1 MFLFNFCF
9 TANAQGEYNNW
20 CFGPGTWMDFNSGA
34 PVLKTCS
41 INSVNSASS
50 ISDKYGNL
58 LFYGDSD
65 SIWNKNH
72 TTLPNSEN
80 LIITGA
86 SQFINFLP
94 FPCNDSLYYV
104 IHSGSVFA
112 NPYEPNIY
120 YSVINKNLN
129 NGTGGFVVQN
139 VIIDSNIVQGLAM
152 ARHANNKD
160 YWIVY
165 QMADT
170 NIYHARQIGNSGIG
184 PIISSQGG
192 ANKFINN
199 GLIKLSSDA
208 SHFVNCNRF
217 EGKIEHFDFDN
228 STGHLSNA
236 VVFSPPS
243 SLSYSFPYSSQFSQD
258 LSKLYVTGDDYIVQY
273 YFSLSSITAV
283 ANSGV
288 VIINNPGAL
297 GSGFFDIVLGIDS
310 KLYISRGSNN
320 HPLGVID
327 NPNGLGMSCN
337 FINSGFNTGNIS
349 GAGFPTILPNLFVH
363 REVLTDSLFCQY
375 DTINLYLSDTNFI
388 DSLVWIFG
396 DTASGVLNTST
407 EVVPLHVFNEYGL
420 YPIEVIIYSGC
431 STDTINDTI
440 RINPTPI
447 ANLGNDTILCEG
459 DSMQLQFN
467 DTSFNYLWSTGD
479 SSMQIQI
486 LDSDTFSIAIS
497 SICGT
502 DYDTIV
508 IDSLIPALVHLPP
521 DTLMCD
527 NDSLFLDATIQSG
540 TYLWSSGSTDSTIYI
555 NSAGTI
561 WVTSTNFCG
570 SSTDTIIT
578 TYTHTPS
585 FDLGIDTA
593 LCVGDTLILNA
604 YDTLGDYLWS
614 SGDTFALDT
623 ITTSGIYGVTTTNV
637 CGAFS
642 DTLQAWFL
650 DAPVVNVGNDTVIC
664 LGDSIALSDTS
675 LFASIAWNTGDT
687 LDTLWVNTAGTYQLT
702 VTNKC
707 GATADT
713 IVVQTD
719 TVPVVNLGNDTL
731 ICQGASVAL
740 SAEFSRANYTWS
752 TGSTDSAIIANVEDI
767 YWATASNFCGYE
779 TDSVYI
785 DVDSVLVVDLGPD
798 TILCLGDQSKLYSN
812 VIGDS
817 YLWNTGTTLDSLVVI
832 YQDTYSLDVTNT
844 CGTFSDTIAVY
855 YDNSPITNLGPD
867 STYCLNSLVDLNA
880 YWSRASYL
888 WSTSEI
894 TPDITANFSGNYS
907 VQVANLCGYDGDTVN
922 IQYDVP
928 IDFNLGVDTLLCEG
942 DRFLLAAPAHNASW
956 VWNTTATDS
965 TLMVNQAGTYSVT
978 ATNVCGDFSDAIS
991 IRLETVP
998 EVNPQVTDTAF
1009 CEGNTYTVNV
1019 VQNNATFILW
1029 LDGTTG
1035 YIQEFDSAGFYSYG
1049 LMNVCGV
1056 TSDTFELEIQYPADA
1071 DLGNDTIICYGE
1083 QIIKGFNYPNHTY
1096 QWHNGLTDSIRY
1108 ITEPG
1113 LYGVTIFTPVGCESY
1128 DDLEVASCEAQLFI
1142 PNAFTPQSGDDLNN
1156 TFTIKGEG
1164 IRKFRIVIYDRWGSE
1179 VFQSQDQQQSWDGTI
1194 NGEPAAT
1201 GVYSYKVW
1209 YNTGQSSE
1217 SVSKIG
1223 VVNLL
1228 R

>member
-1 MFLFNFCF
+1 MGF
-9 TANAQGEYNNW
+9 AQGEYNNW
-20 CFGPGTWMDFNSGA
+20 CFGEGILLNFNSGN
-34 PVLKTCS
+34 PVVQSC
-41 INSVNSASS
+41 SVNTNNGGNLLGTTS
-50 ISDKYGNL
+50 ISDKNGNL
-58 LFYGDSD
+58 LFYVNSD
-65 SIWNKNH
+65 TIWSANH
-72 TTLPNSEN
+72 SAMTNGTLNRSS
-80 LIITGA
+80 GA
-86 SQFINFLP
+86 LQSVNILP

-104 IHSGSVFA
+104 FAFFVPNIPGTTSINLEYSVVNMNKNNGLGEVVQKQIPIDTNVLTAMGMTRHA
-112 NPYEPNIY
+112 NNRDYWITYQKKDTNIY
-120 YSVINKNLN
+120 YSRLISSMGIGSKIFSQVGSNKYWSL
-129 NGTGGFVVQN
+129 GTLKF
-139 VIIDSNIVQGLAM
+139 S
-152 ARHANNKD
+152 
-160 YWIVY
+160 
-165 QMADT
+165 
-170 NIYHARQIGNSGIG
+170 GNSDYLTNCIKISGI
-184 PIISSQGG
+184 
-192 ANKFINN
+192 
-199 GLIKLSSDA
+199 
-208 SHFVNCNRF
+208 
-217 EGKIEHFDFDN
+217 IECYQFDN
-228 STGHLSNA
+228 STGILSNSINLLYPA
-236 VVFSPPS
+236 SVTHQYPI
-243 SLSYSFPYSSQFSQD
+243 SSQFSKDQ
-258 LSKLYVTGDDYIVQY
+258 SKLYITGPRALIQFDFSSGNPTTISNSAQIISWDSNYTFASGYTDISLAPDNKIYISQTGN
-273 YFSLSSITAV
+273 FLS
-283 ANSGV
+283 
-288 VIINNPGAL
+288 IINNPNSNGVNC
-297 GSGFFDIVLGIDS
+297 GFA
-310 KLYISRGSNN
+310 
-320 HPLGVID
+320 
-327 NPNGLGMSCN
+327 
-337 FINSGFNTGNIS
+337 NSSLNCFASTVS
-349 GAGFPTILPNLFVH
+349 GFPTILPNLFVH

-375 DTINLYLSDTNFI
+375 DTVNLYLSDTNFI
-388 DSLVWIFG
+388 DSVAWNFG
-396 DTASGVLNTST
+396 DTASGALNTSKD
-407 EVVPLHVFNEYGL
+407 VVPLHVFNEYGL

-479 SSMQIQI
+479 STMQIQI
-486 LDSDTFSIAIS
+486 LQSDTFSIAIS

-540 TYLWSSGSTDSTIYI
+540 TYTWSNGVTDSNQWVSVADTF
-555 NSAGTI
+555 
-561 WVTSTNFCG
+561 WVTATNFCG
-570 SSTDTIIT
+570 TSSDTVVT
-578 TYTHTPS
+578 TYTHTPN
-585 FDLGIDTA
+585 FDLGADTA
-593 LCVGDTLILNA
+593 LCAGDTLVLNA
-604 YDTLGDYLWS
+604 HDTLSDYLWS
-614 SGDTFALDT
+614 TGDTFALDT
-623 ITTSGIYGVTTTNV
+623 ITTNGIYSVTTTNV

-650 DAPVVNVGNDTVIC
+650 TAPVVNLGNDTVIC
-664 LGDSIALSDTS
+664 LGDSIALNDTS
-675 LFASIAWNTGDT
+675 LFASYAWNTA
-687 LDTLWVNTAGTYQLT
+687 LVADTLWVTSAGTYQLT

-713 IVVQTD
+713 ILVETD
-719 TVPVVNLGNDTL
+719 TIPLVDLGNDTL

-740 SAEFSRANYTWS
+740 SAEFSRSSYLWS
-752 TGSTDSAIIANVEDI
+752 TGSTDSAIIASVEDI
-767 YWATASNFCGYE
+767 YWATATNLCGSD

-798 TILCLGDQSKLYSN
+798 TILCTGEQTTLFSN
-812 VIGDS
+812 EIGDS

-832 YQDTYSLDVTNT
+832 HQDTYSLDVTNI

-888 WSTSEI
+888 WNTSET

-907 VQVANLCGYDGDTVN
+907 VQVTNLCGYDGDTVN

-928 IDFNLGVDTLLCEG
+928 INFNLGVDTLLCEG
-942 DRFLLAAPAHNASW
+942 DSFLLSAPAHNATW
-956 VWNTTATDS
+956 VWHTTATDS

-998 EVNPQVTDTAF
+998 VLTNNVTDTAF

-1019 VQNNATFILW
+1019 IQNNATSLLW
-1029 LDGTTG
+1029 LDGTSD
-1035 YIQEFDSAGFYSYG
+1035 YLQEFDSAGVYSYA
-1049 LMNVCGV
+1049 LINVCGA

-1071 DLGNDTIICYGE
+1071 DLGNDTIICFGE
-1083 QIIKGFNYPNHTY
+1083 QITKAFNYPNHTY
-1096 QWHNGLTDSIRY
+1096 EWHNGLTDSVRY

-1113 LYGVTIFTPVGCESY
+1113 LYGVTIFSPVGCESY

-1156 TFTIKGEG
+1156 TFVIKGEG

-1179 VFQSQDQQQSWDGTI
+1179 VFQSDDLSYSWDGNI
-1194 NGEPAAT
+1194 NNQHAAP
-1201 GVYSYKVW
+1201 GIYSYKIW
-1209 YNTGQSSE
+1209 YNTGHSSE
-1217 SVSKIG
+1217 SVSKVG